1 MARNPSILAYWK
13 RIFQTLLNK
22 SYPTESYKMQKQ
34 KKNRSSGVD
43 SRKGP
48 RKSPR
53 ATPRS
58 DSRATPRANP
68 PAKPRSAASEKPR
81 SNSRAVT
88 SEKPEKPRF
97 GRGPAEDRSKRGAP
111 SHHRG
116 SSSGPRS
123 STQTWRSHSPE
134 KRERPENRERP
145 ESRERPEYT
154 GPKKAPGQASQ
165 QSLAASIIYGKRPVE
180 LMLEKCRSLEN
191 PAQTLESL
199 HIMGSPDRL
208 PDALAPFV
216 EKATSLGL
224 KVKYTP
230 DAAEF
235 LVPSECNHQRIALS
249 IREFPSMEW
258 EDLDEKLGS
267 YSQQEMASRRGC
279 VGVICDQIQDPHNF
293 GAIMRSAAFFGAEF
307 VVFAK
312 DRQAPVSAAVVRT
325 SAGAAAVLDLVKVT
339 NISRVLAELK
349 NRGLWIVATDCGS
362 EAGSL
367 GDVPND
373 RPYVLVLGN
382 EEKGVRAEILRAAD
396 YRVRIPGGQGTLDS
410 LNAAVAAGV
419 ALFALNTA
427 PGATAQPKAP

>member
-1 MARNPSILAYWK
+1 
-13 RIFQTLLNK
+13 
-22 SYPTESYKMQKQ
+22 
-34 KKNRSSGVD
+34 
-43 SRKGP
+43 
-48 RKSPR
+48 
-53 ATPRS
+53 
-58 DSRATPRANP
+58 
-68 PAKPRSAASEKPR
+68 
-81 SNSRAVT
+81 
-88 SEKPEKPRF
+88 
-97 GRGPAEDRSKRGAP
+97 
-111 SHHRG
+111 
-116 SSSGPRS
+116 
-123 STQTWRSHSPE
+123 
-134 KRERPENRERP
+134 
-145 ESRERPEYT
+145 
-154 GPKKAPGQASQ
+154 
-165 QSLAASIIYGKRPVE
+165 
-180 LMLEKCRSLEN
+180 MLEKCRTLEN

-199 HIMGSPDRL
+199 HIMAPADRL

-216 EKATSLGL
+216 EKATALGV

-230 DAAEF
+230 VAEEF

-258 EDLDEKLGS
+258 EDLDEKLAG

-339 NISRVLAELK
+339 NISRVLADLK
-349 NRGLWIVATDCGS
+349 NRGLWIVATDCGG
-362 EAGSL
+362 EAVGL

-419 ALFALNTA
+419 ALFALNAA
-427 PGATAQPKAP
+427 PSAATHSKAKAPLGQ